1 MVWWLW
7 VLLGLGLLTFE
18 VLTPGGFFAVFFGLA
33 ALLVGA
39 LTGLDV
45 AGPPWLQWLLFSGTS
60 VGFVLLL
67 RRPLLARVKTAPR
80 RALPPIDS
88 LLGEVATLLEDLP
101 PGAVGRAELR
111 GSGWTV
117 RSVESKT
124 LAKGARCQVERVD
137 GLTLWIR
144 PETLQEWGR

>member
-1 MVWWLW
+1 V
-7 VLLGLGLLTFE
+7 
-18 VLTPGGFFAVFFGLA
+18 
-33 ALLVGA
+33 
-39 LTGLDV
+39 
-45 AGPPWLQWLLFSGTS
+45 QWLLFSGLS

-67 RRPLLARVKTAPR
+67 RRPLRERIKPAA

-88 LLGEVATLLEDLP
+88 LIGEVATLLEDLP

-117 RSVESKT
+117 RSAEGKT
-124 LAKGARCQVERVD
+124 LAKGARCRVERVD

-144 PETLQEWGR
+144 PETTQEWGR

>member
-1 MVWWLW
+1 
-7 VLLGLGLLTFE
+7 
-18 VLTPGGFFAVFFGLA
+18 
-33 ALLVGA
+33 VGA
-39 LTGLDV
+39 LTGLDA

-60 VGFVLLL
+60 VGLLL
-67 RRPLLARVKTAPR
+67 VVRRPLLARVKTTPR
-80 RALPPIDS
+80 SLPPIDS

-117 RSVESKT
+117 RSVEPKT
-124 LAKGARCQVERVD
+124 LAKGARCRVERVD

>member
-33 ALLVGA
+33 ALLLGA
-39 LTGLDV
+39 LSSLDI
-45 AGPPWLQWLLFSGTS
+45 AGPPWLQWLLFSGLS
-60 VGFVLLL
+60 VGMVLAL
-67 RRPLLARVKTAPR
+67 RRPLLARVKTTPR
-80 RALPPIDS
+80 TLPPIDS

-101 PGAVGRAELR
+101 PGAVGKAELR

-117 RSVESKT
+117 RSVEPKT
-124 LAKGARCQVERVD
+124 LAKGARCRVERVE
-137 GLTLWIR
+137 GFTLWIR
-144 PETLQEWGR
+144 PENLQEWGR

>member
-7 VLLGLGLLTFE
+7 VLIGLGLLSFE
-18 VLTPGGFFAVFFGLA
+18 VLTPTGFFAVFFGLA
-33 ALLVGA
+33 ALVVGA
-39 LTGLDV
+39 LTGLGIS
-45 AGPPWLQWLLFSGTS
+45 GPPWLQWLLFSGVS

-67 RRPLLARVKTAPR
+67 RRPLLARVKTTT

-117 RSVESKT
+117 RSVEPKT
-124 LAKGARCQVERVD
+124 LAKGERCRVERVD
-137 GLTLWIR
+137 GFTLWIR

>member
-18 VLTPGGFFAVFFGLA
+18 ALTPGAFFAVFFGLS

-39 LTGLDV
+39 LTGLHV

-67 RRPLLARVKTAPR
+67 RRPLLARMKTTER
-80 RALPPIDS
+80 SLPPIDS
-88 LLGEVATLLEDLP
+88 LVGELATLLEELP
-101 PGAVGRAELR
+101 PGGVAKAELR

-117 RSVESKT
+117 RSVEPTT
-124 LAKGARCQVERVD
+124 LAKGARCRVERVD
-137 GLTLWIR
+137 GFTLWIR

>member
-7 VLLGLGLLTFE
+7 VLLGLGLLSFE

-33 ALLVGA
+33 ALVVGA
-39 LTGLDV
+39 LAGLEL

-60 VGFVLLL
+60 VGLVLLL
-67 RRPLLARVKTAPR
+67 RRPLLARVKPPPR
-80 RALPPIDS
+80 NLPPIDS
-88 LLGEVATLLEDLP
+88 LVGELATLLEDLP

-117 RSVESKT
+117 RSVEPKT
-124 LAKGARCQVERVD
+124 LAKGARCRVERVE
-137 GLTLWIR
+137 GFTLWLR

>member
-39 LTGLDV
+39 LTGLHV
-45 AGPPWLQWLLFSGTS
+45 SGPPWLQWLLFSGLS
-60 VGFVLLL
+60 VSFVLVL
-67 RRPLLARVKTAPR
+67 RRPLLARVKTSS

-117 RSVESKT
+117 RSVEPKL
-124 LAKGARCQVERVD
+124 LAKGVRCRVERVE
-137 GLTLWIR
+137 GFTLWIR

>member
-7 VLLGLGLLTFE
+7 VLIGLGLLSFE
-18 VLTPGGFFAVFFGLA
+18 VLTPTGFFAVFFGLA
-33 ALLVGA
+33 ALVVGTLTA
-39 LTGLDV
+39 LDLS
-45 AGPPWLQWLLFSGTS
+45 GPAWLQWLLFSGVS

-67 RRPLLARVKTAPR
+67 RRPLLARVKPT

-88 LLGEVATLLEDLP
+88 LVGEVATLLEDLP
-101 PGAVGRAELR
+101 PGAVGKAELR

-117 RSVESKT
+117 RSVEPKT
-124 LAKGARCQVERVD
+124 LAKGARCRVERVE
-137 GLTLWIR
+137 GFTLWIR

>member
-7 VLLGLGLLTFE
+7 VLVGLGLLSFE
-18 VLTPGGFFAVFFGLA
+18 VLAPTGFFAVFFGLA
-33 ALLVGA
+33 ALVVGA
-39 LTGLDV
+39 LTGLGLS
-45 AGPPWLQWLLFSGTS
+45 GPPWLQWLLFSGIS
-60 VGFVLLL
+60 VTFVLLL
-67 RRPLLARVKTAPR
+67 RRPLLARVKPA

-117 RSVESKT
+117 RSVEPKT
-124 LAKGARCQVERVD
+124 LAKGARCRVERVD
-137 GLTLWIR
+137 GFTLWIR
-144 PETLQEWGR
+144 PEALQEWGR

>member
-18 VLTPGGFFAVFFGLA
+18 VLTPGGFFTVFLGLA
-33 ALLVGA
+33 ALVVGA
-39 LTGLDV
+39 LVGVHLG
-45 AGPPWLQWLLFSGTS
+45 GPAWLQWLLFSGLS

-67 RRPLLARVKTAPR
+67 RRPLLARGKKAAR
-80 RALPPIDS
+80 SLPPMDS
-88 LLGEVATLLEDLP
+88 LVGELATLLEDLP
-101 PGAVGRAELR
+101 PGGVGRAELR

-117 RSVESKT
+117 RSEEPKA
-124 LAKGARCQVERVD
+124 LPKGIRCRVERVD
-137 GLTLWIR
+137 GFTLWIR

>member
-7 VLLGLGLLTFE
+7 VLLGLGLLGFE
-18 VLTPGGFFAVFFGLA
+18 ALTPGGFFAVFFGLA

-39 LTGLDV
+39 LTGLHLS
-45 AGPPWLQWLLFSGTS
+45 GPPWLQWLLFSGSS

-67 RRPLLARVKTAPR
+67 RRPLLERAKTAR

-88 LLGEVATLLEDLP
+88 LLGEVATLLDDLP
-101 PGAVGRAELR
+101 AGAVGKAELR
-111 GSGWTV
+111 GTGWTV
-117 RSVESKT
+117 RSAEKEK
-124 LAKGARCQVERVD
+124 LLKGARCRVERVE

-144 PETLQEWGR
+144 PETLPEWGR

>member
-39 LTGLDV
+39 LAGLDV
-45 AGPPWLQWLLFSGTS
+45 AGPPWLQWLLFSGVS
-60 VGFVLLL
+60 VSFVLLL
-67 RRPLLARVKTAPR
+67 RRPLLARVKPPP

-117 RSVESKT
+117 RSVEPKT
-124 LAKGARCQVERVD
+124 LAKGARCRVERVD

>member
-18 VLTPGGFFAVFFGLA
+18 VLTPGGFFAVFFGLS

-39 LTGLDV
+39 LTGLDF

-67 RRPLLARVKTAPR
+67 RRPLLVRMKAPARS
-80 RALPPIDS
+80 LPPIDS
-88 LLGEVATLLEDLP
+88 LVGELATLLEELP
-101 PGAVGRAELR
+101 PGGVGKAELR

-117 RSVESKT
+117 RSVEPTT
-124 LAKGARCQVERVD
+124 LAKGARCRVERVD
-137 GLTLWIR
+137 GFTLWIR

>member
-7 VLLGLGLLTFE
+7 VLFGLGLLAFE

-39 LTGLDV
+39 LTGLDI
-45 AGPPWLQWLLFSGTS
+45 AGPAWAQWLLFSGIS

-67 RRPLLARVKTAPR
+67 RKPLLARLQSTP

-88 LLGEVATLLEDLP
+88 LVGEVATLLEDLA

-111 GSGWTV
+111 GSGWAV
-117 RSVESKT
+117 RSIEPKT
-124 LAKGARCQVERVD
+124 LAKGARCRVERVE

-144 PETLQEWGR
+144 PETQQEWGR

>member
-39 LTGLDV
+39 LTGLQ
-45 AGPPWLQWLLFSGTS
+45 ASGPAWLQWLLFSGLS

-67 RRPLLARVKTAPR
+67 RRPLLARVKPPPR
-80 RALPPIDS
+80 TLLPIDS

-117 RSVESKT
+117 RSVEPKT
-124 LAKGARCQVERVD
+124 LAKGARCRVERVE
-137 GLTLWIR
+137 GFTLWIR
-144 PETLQEWGR
+144 PESLQEWGR

>member
-1 MVWWLW
+1 MLWWLW
-7 VLLGLGLLTFE
+7 ILLGLGLLSFE
-18 VLTPGGFFAVFFGLA
+18 LLTPGGFFALFFGLA

-39 LTGLDV
+39 LTGLEIG
-45 AGPPWLQWLLFSGTS
+45 GPPWVQWLLFSGLS

-67 RRPLLARVKTAPR
+67 RRPLRERIKPAA

-88 LLGEVATLLEDLP
+88 LIGEVATLLEDLP

-117 RSVESKT
+117 RSAEGKT
-124 LAKGARCQVERVD
+124 LAKGARCRVERVD

-144 PETLQEWGR
+144 PETTQEWGR

>member
-7 VLLGLGLLTFE
+7 VLIGLGLLSFE
-18 VLTPGGFFAVFFGLA
+18 VLTPTGFFAVFFGLA
-33 ALLVGA
+33 ALVVGTLTA
-39 LTGLDV
+39 LDLS
-45 AGPPWLQWLLFSGTS
+45 GPAWLQWLLFSGVS

-67 RRPLLARVKTAPR
+67 RRPLLARVKPP

-88 LLGEVATLLEDLP
+88 LVGEVATLLEDLP
-101 PGAVGRAELR
+101 PGAVGKAELR

-117 RSVESKT
+117 RSVEPKT
-124 LAKGARCQVERVD
+124 LAKGARCRVERVE
-137 GLTLWIR
+137 GFTLWIR

>member
-7 VLLGLGLLTFE
+7 VLIGLGLLSFE
-18 VLTPGGFFAVFFGLA
+18 VLTPTGFFAVFFGLA
-33 ALLVGA
+33 ALVVGA
-39 LTGLDV
+39 LTALDLS
-45 AGPPWLQWLLFSGTS
+45 GPSWLQWLLFSGVS

-67 RRPLLARVKTAPR
+67 RRPLLARVKPP

-88 LLGEVATLLEDLP
+88 LVGEVATLLEDLP
-101 PGAVGRAELR
+101 PGAVGKAELR

-117 RSVESKT
+117 RSVEPKT
-124 LAKGARCQVERVD
+124 LAKGARCRVERVE
-137 GLTLWIR
+137 GFTLWIR

>member
-7 VLLGLGLLTFE
+7 VLLGLGLLAFE
-18 VLTPGGFFAVFFGLA
+18 VLTPGGFFALFFGLA

-39 LTGLDV
+39 LTGLD
-45 AGPPWLQWLLFSGTS
+45 ASGPLWLQWLLFSGIS

-67 RRPLLARVKTAPR
+67 RRPLLARVKTTPR
-80 RALPPIDS
+80 SLPPIDS

-117 RSVESKT
+117 RSVEPKT
-124 LAKGARCQVERVD
+124 LAKGARCRVERVD
-137 GLTLWIR
+137 GFTLWIR
-144 PETLQEWGR
+144 PETLKEWGR

>member
-7 VLLGLGLLTFE
+7 VLIGLGLLSFE
-18 VLTPGGFFAVFFGLA
+18 VLTPTGFFAVFFGLA
-33 ALLVGA
+33 ALVVGA
-39 LTGLDV
+39 LTALDLS
-45 AGPPWLQWLLFSGTS
+45 GPAWLQWLLFSGVS

-67 RRPLLARVKTAPR
+67 RRPLLARVKPT

-88 LLGEVATLLEDLP
+88 LVGEVATLLEDLP
-101 PGAVGRAELR
+101 PGAVGKAELR

-117 RSVESKT
+117 RSVEPKT
-124 LAKGARCQVERVD
+124 LAKGARCRVERVE
-137 GLTLWIR
+137 GFTLWIR